1 MKTKSEKKTKSTRPF
16 TVRYQIRSTQ
26 GELTT
31 THMVVVNATTPAAA
45 KRAVNKLVVTQV
57 AEPEARSLV
66 DVAEQN
72 RLNQAV
78 EGLLDTNLTRRN
90 TLDPNDAIASI
101 KEDYFAESD
110 TQMGTPEAYQ
120 VLNVADLLM
129 SDTKVRPGDGEPLEI
144 DLDTEEEP
152 KEDEDEDDEDVE
164 DTFDESPKLTPGTI
178 DLPGDE

>member
-1 MKTKSEKKTKSTRPF
+1 MKTKSEKKTKPTRPF

-90 TLDPNDAIASI
+90 TLDPNDAIADI
-101 KEDYFAESD
+101 KEDYFAESNEKL
-110 TQMGTPEAYQ
+110 TTSQAYQ
-120 VLNVADLLM
+120 VLNAADLLL
-129 SDTKVRPGDGEPLEI
+129 TNEEIRPYGGEPLEI
-144 DLDTEEEP
+144 DIDTEEEP
-152 KEDEDEDDEDVE
+152 KEYEDDEDVE
-164 DTFDESPKLTPGTI
+164 DESPKLTPGTI